1 MRYPPGRL
9 LRRPAR
15 SSRWVLGVRAR
26 TTIAAT
32 VAVGIALVLGALFM
46 TFFVHRSLVRSIDS
60 AGALRARDVATLVE
74 SDRLPATVPSTGE
87 QASVVQVVGPNGRVL
102 ASSDNV
108 AGEPAISS
116 LRPSTSTSV
125 TGTVSGLPIGNESD
139 KFRLT
144 AVRVATAQGDGVVYV
159 ATSLTGVNNTMMA
172 ISLLLAVG
180 VPCLI
185 VVVAGTTWM
194 STGRILRPVEAI
206 RGRVAAIEGA
216 DLHARVPQPRTR
228 DEIARL
234 AATMNEMLDRLER
247 ASVVQRRF
255 VGDASHELR
264 APLAA
269 LRAQAEVALAHPQ
282 HADWPAVMEEVST
295 EVRRLS
301 DLVGDLLLLAHAD
314 EHRLAASA
322 DAVDLDDVVLGEV
335 TRLRAISPHRVVVGA
350 LQPAR
355 VRGSELRLGRALR
368 NLGDNATRHARGTI
382 TVSLVRERGR
392 AVVTVADD
400 GAGLPGS
407 DRDRVFDRFTR
418 LDAAR
423 DRDAGGTGLG
433 LAIVRE
439 IVRAH
444 GGEVFAAE
452 PPTGRSGAVFV
463 IRLPLA
469 RDELSGSLSVPLRA
483 PSDADN
489 VHDTSARRV

>member
-1 MRYPPGRL
+1 M
-9 LRRPAR
+9 RRPAR

-32 VAVGIALVLGALFM
+32 AAVGIALILGAVVM
-46 TFFVHRSLVRSIDS
+46 TFVVHRSLVRSIDS

-74 SDRLPATVPSTGE
+74 ADRLPPTVPSTGE
-87 QASVVQVVGPNGRVL
+87 QVSVVQVVGSNGQVL

-116 LRPSTSTSV
+116 MRPSTTATV
-125 TGTVSGLPIGNESD
+125 TRTVSGLPIGSERD
-139 KFRLT
+139 AFRLT

-159 ATSLTGVNNTMMA
+159 ATSLSGVNNTVMA
-172 ISLLLAVG
+172 ITLLLAVG

-185 VVVAGTTWM
+185 VVVAATTWM

-216 DLHARVPQPRTR
+216 DLHARVPQPRSR

-247 ASVVQRRF
+247 ASAVQRRF

-264 APLAA
+264 GPLAA

-282 HADWPAVMEEVST
+282 SADWPAVMEEVSA
-295 EVRRLS
+295 EVRRMS

-314 EHRLAASA
+314 ENRPASA
-322 DAVDLDDVVLGEV
+322 ADDVDLDDVVLSEV
-335 TRLRAISPHRVVVGA
+335 ARLRVTSPHRVVVGA
-350 LQPAR
+350 VQPAR

-382 TVSLVRERGR
+382 TVSLVRERGN

-400 GAGLPGS
+400 GAGLTSG

-423 DRDAGGTGLG
+423 GRDAGGTGLG

-444 GGEVFAAE
+444 GGEVFAAD
-452 PPTGRSGAVFV
+452 PPAGRSGAVFV
-463 IRLPLA
+463 IQIPLA
-469 RDELSGSLSVPLRA
+469 RHDLSGSLSVPLRT
-483 PSDADN
+483 PGDADN